1 MFEEYALE
9 TMRSL
14 GREFARA
21 YKKVLGK
28 DLGVENELLNGL
40 AAYEKLN
47 LKGVSDELDF
57 SFNIVMGI
65 VARNAVEQLEKD
77 QLAK

>member
-21 YKKVLGK
+21 CKKVLGK